1 VSAPVVFAH
10 VALPRIGVRFAL
22 AYPEVQL
29 EIVAEDR
36 KVDPVEDGYD
46 LIIRIDPSPDERLV
60 GRRFLNDERLI
71 VAPPGMPRPVAGADG
86 EETVVRAVLLSATP
100 PGTLWR
106 IGCETDADIVL
117 RPDPVLRL
125 SSLLMVRDAVLAG
138 AGAALLPKLLVAE
151 DIEAGRL
158 AYWGTLAGPSVEI
171 WALQSSRRLVGAK
184 VRAFLEVVGRAFPE
198 KVFVA
203 PPV

>member
-1 VSAPVVFAH
+1 
-10 VALPRIGVRFAL
+10 
-22 AYPEVQL
+22 
-29 EIVAEDR
+29 
-36 KVDPVEDGYD
+36 
-46 LIIRIDPSPDERLV
+46 
-60 GRRFLNDERLI
+60 
-71 VAPPGMPRPVAGADG
+71 MPRPVAGADG

-106 IGCETDADIVL
+106 IGSETDADIVL

-158 AYWGTLAGPSVEI
+158 AYWGTRTGPPVEI
-171 WALQSSRRLVGAK
+171 WALQSSRRLIGAK
-184 VRAFLEVVGRAFPE
+184 VRAFLEVVGSAFPE
-198 KVFVA
+198 KIFV
-203 PPV
+203 